1 MIPAEFAYRR
11 ATSVEDALA
20 ALSDPDA
27 KVIAGGHSLVPMMK
41 LRLARPGLLVDIA
54 GLPLGGISD
63 GAAEIV
69 IGALTTHADIARAAA
84 LTDGPLAA
92 AAECAAAV
100 GDAQVR
106 NAGTIGGSVAHGDPA
121 SDAPAA
127 LLALDARVRVL
138 SAAGQRDVPATEF
151 FKGPFWTALG
161 EQELVA
167 AVVFPKPAGQAG
179 SAYASVEDPA
189 SGYPLAGAAALVVV
203 AGGQVVSAR
212 IGVTGVS
219 GTPFRPM
226 AAEAAAVSGAS
237 VGDAARE
244 DIAGQDVFGDSRFDE
259 EYRRHIAAIVI
270 GRAVERAV
278 ARAQGG
284 AK

>member
-1 MIPAEFAYRR
+1 MIPAEFVYRR
-11 ATSVEDALA
+11 AASVEDAIA
-20 ALSDPDA
+20 ALADPDA

-63 GAAEIV
+63 GAAEVV
-69 IGALTTHADIARAAA
+69 IGALTTHAEIARAAA
-84 LTDGPLAA
+84 LTTGALAA
-92 AAECAAAV
+92 AAECAASV

-127 LLALDARVRVL
+127 LLALDARIRVL
-138 SAAGQRDVPATEF
+138 AAGGQRDVPAAEF

-167 AVVFPKPAGQAG
+167 AVVYPKPAGQAG

-203 AGGQVVSAR
+203 EGGRVVSAR

-219 GTPFRPM
+219 GTPFRAT
-226 AAEAAAVSGAS
+226 AAEVAAVSGAS
-237 VGDAARE
+237 VSGAARE
-244 DIAGQDVFGDSRFDE
+244 DIAGQAVFGDSRFDE

-270 GRAVERAV
+270 GRAVERAL

>member
-11 ATSVEDALA
+11 ATSVDDAIAALA
-20 ALSDPDA
+20 DPDA

-63 GAAEIV
+63 GAAEVV

-84 LTDGPLAA
+84 LNDGSLAA

-138 SAAGQRDVPATEF
+138 SAGGQRDVPATEF

-219 GTPFRPM
+219 GTPFRAM